1 MGETPIPTPRRIGDA
16 GIEEKYRGGE
26 PSTRSTVLHSGLL
39 THLHSSHPQGWIVE
53 LGLLCRKRW
62 RRTLHDECKWLAK
75 ALRETGEARKR
86 EQRLR
91 VLSCGRGSIAR
102 KGVLARPP
110 SSEQGNWALP
120 GNGQVSLQKSF
131 GGVLVQR
138 SVVHTTQ
145 QSWCRGVTGDLARDS
160 EAAWRHVARSRGE
173 RLFLQ
178 GNRPRKGTIAFGT
191 RACESASFSSS
202 HGGKVVKS
210 TSGRSAPPVSET
222 RPGGG
227 AVDYRTR
234 EGTSD
239 RESGLRF
246 TRRL

>member
-1 MGETPIPTPRRIGDA
+1 MSASGS
-16 GIEEKYRGGE
+16 
-26 PSTRSTVLHSGLL
+26 PST
-39 THLHSSHPQGWIVE
+39 
-53 LGLLCRKRW
+53 
-62 RRTLHDECKWLAK
+62 
-75 ALRETGEARKR
+75 LRETGEARER

-145 QSWCRGVTGDLARDS
+145 QSWCRGVTGDLAR
-160 EAAWRHVARSRGE
+160 EPKQRGDT
-173 RLFLQ
+173 LQ
-178 GNRPRKGTIAFGT
+178 GLAESACFLRVSVLARGQIAFGK
-191 RACESASFSSS
+191 RACESASLSSD
-202 HGGKVVKS
+202 HGGKVVGL

-227 AVDYRTR
+227 AVGYRTR

>member
-1 MGETPIPTPRRIGDA
+1 MSASGS
-16 GIEEKYRGGE
+16 
-26 PSTRSTVLHSGLL
+26 PST
-39 THLHSSHPQGWIVE
+39 
-53 LGLLCRKRW
+53 
-62 RRTLHDECKWLAK
+62 
-75 ALRETGEARKR
+75 LRETGEARQR

-110 SSEQGNWALP
+110 GSEQGNWALP

-145 QSWCRGVTGDLARDS
+145 QSRCQGVTGDLARDS
-160 EAAWRHVARSRGE
+160 KTAWRHVARSRGE
-173 RLFLQ
+173 RPFLQ
-178 GNRPRKGTIAFGT
+178 GERPRKGTIAFGT
-191 RACESASFSSS
+191 RACEPASFSSS

-210 TSGRSAPPVSET
+210 ASGRSAPPVSET

-239 RESGLRF
+239 REIGLRF
-246 TRRL
+246 TRRLWKRSWQPSTSP